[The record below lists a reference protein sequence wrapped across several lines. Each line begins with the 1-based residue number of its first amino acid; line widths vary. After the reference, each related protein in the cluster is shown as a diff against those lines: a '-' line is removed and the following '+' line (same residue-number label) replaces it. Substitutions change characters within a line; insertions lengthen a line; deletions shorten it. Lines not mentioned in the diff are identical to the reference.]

1 MAIKFWA
8 RGSLTKVRGIIN
20 VYKKNLLKKSLTFF
34 LATSELVR
42 LCKTAQGQGR
52 FESNILKNR
61 ILIVLFQLLWGASYD
76 KESSV
81 NLVSRMERFSI
92 LCYLL
97 NIVMFGLKFPEFQ
110 PTPAMTI

>member
-81 NLVSRMERFSI
+81 NLESRMERFSI
-92 LCYLL
+92 LC
-97 NIVMFGLKFPEFQ
+97 
-110 PTPAMTI
+110 